1 MRMIQM
7 ATAWTAPAL
16 LLAATLA
23 ATPAQAQPQTVTE
36 ADFQVNTTGQLVS
49 LCSADPAGAMGTAAL
64 NFCHGFIVGGVRLQ
78 QTHQQASRRHRLFC
92 LPEPPPNR
100 EQAIADFVT
109 WAKADP
115 ARLAMK
121 PFDSM
126 FAYLGGRFPCKS
138 GQ

>member
-1 MRMIQM
+1 MRMIQI
-7 ATAWTAPAL
+7 APAWIISAM
-16 LLAATLA
+16 LLAATLT
-23 ATPAQAQPQTVTE
+23 ATQAQAATE
-36 ADFQVNTTGQLVS
+36 ADFQANTTGQLVT
-49 LCSADPAGAMGTAAL
+49 LCSADPAAAMGTAAL
-64 NFCHGFIVGGVRLQ
+64 NFCHGFIVGGVRVQ
-78 QTHQQASRRHRLFC
+78 QIQQQASRRQRLFC

-100 EQAIADFVT
+100 DQTIAEFVT